1 MADNVLEAR
10 RVALEEAFF
19 SKENE
24 RLRERM
30 KAEREREAARK
41 ALGSEL
47 GLRDEALLDRLLELG
62 IRIDTVEALALAPL
76 ALVAWADGKMEPREH
91 DAVMKGAE
99 GSGIAPGS
107 PGYALLETW
116 TKRQPPAELMEA
128 WRAYIAA
135 LLGELSTEQRRE
147 LEECILGR
155 ARAVA
160 QATGGLL
167 GIASVSREEVAVLT
181 ELANAFRS

>member
-10 RVALEEAFF
+10 RVALEESFF
-19 SKENE
+19 RKENE

-30 KAEREREAARK
+30 RIAREREAARK
-41 ALGSEL
+41 ALASEL
-47 GLRDEALLDRLLELG
+47 GLRDEALLERLLDLG

-76 ALVAWADGKMEPREH
+76 AFVAWADGEMEPHEH

-116 TKRQPPAELMEA
+116 TKQPPPEELMES
-128 WRAYIAA
+128 WSAYIQALVRQLSADQRAA
-135 LLGELSTEQRRE
+135 L
-147 LEECILGR
+147 EERILGR

-160 QATGGLL
+160 EAAGGFL
-167 GIASVSREEVAVLT
+167 GLAKVSKEEEALLT
-181 ELANAFRS
+181 ELERAFGG